1 MGSVLAPAVSRALAA
16 VGLVRGDILLVSSGR
31 TMYEVAQ
38 FDLPNLPGVVVAPTV
53 GGTDQPEGW
62 YQTNEITR
70 RVAERIGGRPTYL
83 FAPALPGPELFRT
96 LQRDPAI
103 QRVLHLWPSA
113 RCVLTG
119 VGAPPMLR
127 SQAPQFVDVG
137 APELLEAVGDVCSRF
152 FNRTGRVVAFPGA
165 ERLIA
170 VDLATL
176 RRIPTVIAVAAGRDK
191 VPPIIAGARAHY
203 FNQLVTDPRT
213 AEEILAR
220 A

>member
-1 MGSVLAPAVSRALAA
+1 
-16 VGLVRGDILLVSSGR
+16 
-31 TMYEVAQ
+31 
-38 FDLPNLPGVVVAPTV
+38 
-53 GGTDQPEGW
+53 
-62 YQTNEITR
+62 
-70 RVAERIGGRPTYL
+70 
-83 FAPALPGPELFRT
+83 
-96 LQRDPAI
+96 
-103 QRVLHLWPSA
+103 
-113 RCVLTG
+113 
-119 VGAPPMLR
+119 MLR

-152 FNRTGRVVAFPGA
+152 FNRTGRAVAFPGA

-176 RRIPTVIAVAAGRDK
+176 RKIPTVIAVAAGRDK